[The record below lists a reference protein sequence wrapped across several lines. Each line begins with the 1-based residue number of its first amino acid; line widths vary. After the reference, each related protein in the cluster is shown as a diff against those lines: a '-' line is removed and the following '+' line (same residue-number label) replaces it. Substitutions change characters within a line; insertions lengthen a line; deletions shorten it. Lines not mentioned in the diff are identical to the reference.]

1 MTSNSRSLK
10 YRYLVYLS
18 NKANYVG
25 KDHKILLQ
33 EIRSSLQ
40 NSSMYDIRDLR
51 ISSYFIELD
60 VASDELVS
68 SKGQNWNYLLPISK
82 FGYFLKI
89 EQISDHEDKIRIE
102 FSISTAIFLFNMER
116 FWKSH
121 EVLEQV
127 WKESTGLTKSILNGI
142 ILVDAAFVHLQK
154 GESEIYFSILH
165 RSIDKFVNAPDFFYG
180 INLED
185 FVKQI
190 RVILSTKKETYF
202 KIKVN

>member
-1 MTSNSRSLK
+1 
-10 YRYLVYLS
+10 
-18 NKANYVG
+18 
-25 KDHKILLQ
+25 
-33 EIRSSLQ
+33 
-40 NSSMYDIRDLR
+40 MYDIRDLR

>member
-1 MTSNSRSLK
+1 MTSNSRSHK

-18 NKANYVG
+18 NKTNYIG

-40 NSSMYDIRDLR
+40 NSSKYDIRDLR

-89 EQISDHEDKIRIE
+89 EQISDYEDNIRIE